1 MKITNKCKI
10 MNVTNKS
17 IRRLEI
23 EYDIMLLENQIKNL
37 IKEKDKLVNELERL
51 KEEEE
56 EEKVR

>member
-56 EEKVR
+56 EKVR